1 MTIPPQYSLHSFVEL
16 ALRYLSHPPRLPQQ
30 AAGMADIQVPPF
42 VEYVENLQ
50 QWRWKAPP
58 NAQMVDRLESLEQ
71 LFYFTATRKKI
82 NTDETGKISIPFN
95 LIKQQKC
102 RVTIPESSTYAADLF
117 HSQESERFENCN
129 KPYIF
134 DIQGVKSIVAPLKKS
149 ANSALRAR
157 EHALL
162 IENRPGH
169 INLLSLIRNAA
180 ARLPG
185 GVGTRADV
193 AQLMKDSQYVKP
205 GSSDHKLNQ
214 VVSGALDRL
223 QSASDPPVNYDPDQ
237 KLWIYLHR
245 LRTEEDF
252 GHDDDVDDDLFENVD
267 EPM

>member
-1 MTIPPQYSLHSFVEL
+1 M
-16 ALRYLSHPPRLPQQ
+16 
-30 AAGMADIQVPPF
+30 
-42 VEYVENLQ
+42 
-50 QWRWKAPP
+50 WKWKEPMDSTY
-58 NAQMVDRLESLEQ
+58 NSRLESLEQ
-71 LFYFTATRKKI
+71 LFYFTVTRKKV

-102 RVTIPESSTYAADLF
+102 KVTIPETSPYAVDLF
-117 HSQESERFENCN
+117 HAQERERFENCN

-149 ANSALRAR
+149 SNTSLRAR

-162 IENRPGH
+162 IENRPGQ

-205 GSSDHKLNQ
+205 GSSDNKLNQ

-223 QSASDPPVNYDPDQ
+223 QSASDPPVNYDQDQ

-252 GHDDDVDDDLFENVD
+252 AAEEEGDDDFDND
-267 EPM
+267 E